1 MRPFSLDR
9 EKMDYYSTLGVKR
22 NASQDEIK
30 TAYRKL
36 AMKHH
41 PDRGGDEKRFK
52 EISEAYDVLSDP
64 KKKEIFDL
72 GGDPKQ
78 QGNPFSN
85 SYNSG
90 PFEFHFAQGG
100 GVPPGMEDIFHNF
113 GFGSGFGRRP
123 MRKNKSLNIN
133 LNITLEEVLN
143 GKDVTAEINIPG
155 TNKKKIININIPPGI
170 ESGQQIRYEGMGD
183 NSITDIRP
191 GDLLVNVNV
200 IPHARFKREGSN
212 ISIEKTV
219 SVWEAILGTS
229 VEITTL
235 SGKSLQIAIPA
246 GTQPDT
252 VLSCRG
258 EGLPNIKTRNKGN
271 LLIRIKVNIPKNLNE
286 SQMSFIKKIKDH
298 GI

>member
-1 MRPFSLDR
+1 MLRPFSLDR
-9 EKMDYYSTLGVKR
+9 EHMDYYSTLGVTR

-30 TAYRKL
+30 AAYRKL

-78 QGNPFSN
+78 QGNPFGN
-85 SYNSG
+85 SFNQG
-90 PFEFHFAQGG
+90 PFEFHFGHG
-100 GVPPGMEDIFHNF
+100 GVPPNMEDIFDRF
-113 GFGSGFGRRP
+113 GFGAGFGRRP
-123 MRKNKSLNIN
+123 VRKNKT
-133 LNITLEEVLN
+133 LNITLNIVLEDVLN

-155 TNKKKIININIPPGI
+155 TNKKKIINISIPPGI

-183 NSITDIRP
+183 NSIADIRA

-200 IPHARFKREGSN
+200 LPHAKFRREGSN
-212 ISIEKTV
+212 ISIEKTIPA
-219 SVWEAILGTS
+219 WDAILGTS
-229 VEITTL
+229 LDIHTL
-235 SGKSLQIAIPA
+235 DGKSLQISVPP

-252 VLSCRG
+252 ILSCRG
-258 EGLPNIKTRNKGN
+258 EGLPNVRTRTRGN
-271 LLIRIKVNIPKNLNE
+271 LLIKIKVDIPRNLNE
-286 SQMSFIKKIKDH
+286 DQLAFIRKIKDH